1 MRDSWPSAGS
11 IESSGRRVVSTPS
24 PSARSNRSYTGS
36 PSPEE
41 SQRRTRA
48 AIGSKTA
55 TVATSARPMTTGSS
69 IASAR
74 RTTLSRPMRMPTYSV
89 MPTPASAERRN
100 ARPAISG
107 AKKMPCAKTAY
118 EARTTD
124 SVTIETPI
132 HGSLS
137 ENGG

>member
-1 MRDSWPSAGS
+1 
-11 IESSGRRVVSTPS
+11 
-24 PSARSNRSYTGS
+24 
-36 PSPEE
+36 
-41 SQRRTRA
+41 
-48 AIGSKTA
+48 
-55 TVATSARPMTTGSS
+55 
-69 IASAR
+69 
-74 RTTLSRPMRMPTYSV
+74 MPTYNV

-107 AKKMPCAKTAY
+107 AKKMPCAMTAY

-137 ENGG
+137 ENGGVMRRTPPSVPTTRASQVTSSCRSRARSGPTSRMASPTQTIAAAKIATRNTIHAQPTTSPGMPGKER